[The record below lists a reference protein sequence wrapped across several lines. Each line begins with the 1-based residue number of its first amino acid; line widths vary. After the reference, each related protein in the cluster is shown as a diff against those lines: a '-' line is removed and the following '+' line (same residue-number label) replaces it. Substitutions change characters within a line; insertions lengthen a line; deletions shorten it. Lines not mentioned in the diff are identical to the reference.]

1 MTLAVDNTMETI
13 QYWDAQREALGF
25 ETVWSMFEFA
35 DVDQN
40 IFKEGIKRVCYTFYA
55 QDATVEELL
64 NDTAQQIEV
73 SAFAA
78 SGSVRDLWRAAES
91 CFQQAKQQG
100 DWHKFIEDFELR
112 EDGSYEIVMG
122 S

>member
-13 QYWDAQREALGF
+13 QYWDAQRDALGF
-25 ETVWSMFEFA
+25 ETVWSMGEFA

-40 IFKEGIKRVCYTFYA
+40 IFKEGIKRVCYTFYT
-55 QDATVEELL
+55 QDATIEELM
-64 NDTAQQIEV
+64 NDIEQRIEV

-78 SGSVRDLWRAAES
+78 SGSVRDLWTAAES

>member
-73 SAFAA
+73 SAFAV